1 MTPYNIC
8 CGYAALTGAASSINF
23 YSKNFVLFSAVHSIT
38 REYRFFLSLH
48 VFTYR
53 WHLHSVWMQQNRHLH
68 RIGPICSSNGKN
80 LWENHMPL
88 TQNVAW
94 LYCLVR
100 LALKNHFAMLV
111 IPAELSSKS
120 IAFSPFFSG
129 YFCFLLIIIF
139 FAFFLCWITIIYFFA
154 YVSFVCVITPF
165 VFFLY
170 AIFSMANQLQHQV
183 IRAWI
188 TNDGLQFNR
197 KSIDYFLPW
206 LIYTNPIR
214 SCTYNW
220 LRWWNVINFKA
231 LNCNIYGWLRKCVVT
246 DDDLDS
252 LICLF
257 EFCLFSYFIFW
268 SFRFRNA

>member
-1 MTPYNIC
+1 
-8 CGYAALTGAASSINF
+8 
-23 YSKNFVLFSAVHSIT
+23 
-38 REYRFFLSLH
+38 
-48 VFTYR
+48 
-53 WHLHSVWMQQNRHLH
+53 MQQNRHLH

-165 VFFLY
+165 VFFVCNFFY
-170 AIFSMANQLQHQV
+170 
-183 IRAWI
+183 
-188 TNDGLQFNR
+188 G
-197 KSIDYFLPW
+197 KSIAAPGYSRMNYQRWTPIHSQIDRLLSSVADLYKSNKVMHIQ
-206 LIYTNPIR
+206 LI
-214 SCTYNW
+214 
-220 LRWWNVINFKA
+220 A
-231 LNCNIYGWLRKCVVT
+231 LM
-246 DDDLDS
+246 
-252 LICLF
+252 
-257 EFCLFSYFIFW
+257 E
-268 SFRFRNA
+268 RNKF

>member
-1 MTPYNIC
+1 
-8 CGYAALTGAASSINF
+8 
-23 YSKNFVLFSAVHSIT
+23 
-38 REYRFFLSLH
+38 
-48 VFTYR
+48 
-53 WHLHSVWMQQNRHLH
+53 MQQNRHLH

-139 FAFFLCWITIIYFFA
+139 FAFFCVELQLFFC
-154 YVSFVCVITPF
+154 VCFVRVCDYTF
-165 VFFLY
+165 RFFLY

-188 TNDGLQFNR
+188 TNDGLQFIR
-197 KSIDYFLPW
+197 KLIDYFLPW

-220 LRWWNVINFKA
+220 LRWWNVINFKT
-231 LNCNIYGWLRKCVVT
+231 LNCNIYGWLRKCVVKKE
-246 DDDLDS
+246 L
-252 LICLF
+252 CV
-257 EFCLFSYFIFW
+257 W
-268 SFRFRNA
+268 